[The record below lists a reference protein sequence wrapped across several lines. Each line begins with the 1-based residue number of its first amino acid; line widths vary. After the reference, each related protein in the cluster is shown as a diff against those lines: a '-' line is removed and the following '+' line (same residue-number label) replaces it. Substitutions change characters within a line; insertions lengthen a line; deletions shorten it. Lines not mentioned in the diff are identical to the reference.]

1 MGKTS
6 TSVVNQPDLA
16 RYARTKT
23 APMWS
28 QLLALPIGNTLCAT
42 LGMFGT
48 SAINAAWGEEIW
60 NPWDLSDAILDRYW
74 NAAARA
80 GVAVVALGFMFSIFG
95 SNLGANVIPWGADT
109 SIILPRLIN
118 IRRGMYIS
126 YILGLVICRRLLVPR
141 RRQLARGCG
150 LRRCCRAAHSGL

>member
-95 SNLGANVIPWGADT
+95 SNLGSVF
-109 SIILPRLIN
+109 
-118 IRRGMYIS
+118 
-126 YILGLVICRRLLVPR
+126 
-141 RRQLARGCG
+141 
-150 LRRCCRAAHSGL
+150 HSSPEVWIY